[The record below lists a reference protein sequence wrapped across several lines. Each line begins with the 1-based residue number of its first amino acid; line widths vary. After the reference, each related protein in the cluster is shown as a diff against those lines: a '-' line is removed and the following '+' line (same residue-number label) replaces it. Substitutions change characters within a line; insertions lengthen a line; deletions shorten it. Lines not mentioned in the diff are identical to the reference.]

1 MENVI
6 YNELRI
12 RGYQVDICV
21 VVKRNRDK
29 KGLQEKSSLK
39 LTL

>member
-12 RGYQVDICV
+12 RGYQVDIGV
-21 VVKRNRDK
+21 VVKRDRNK

>member
-1 MENVI
+1 MKNVI

-12 RGYQVDICV
+12 RGYQVDIGV
-21 VVKRNRDK
+21 VVERDRDK